1 MKTDND
7 NSGDPGTSPARSTP
21 SGEAAPDGL
30 RKTPGADA
38 GQDGADSQPL
48 SSFSEEDGDDDGDV
62 RISDDVVGVI
72 AGIAAGEVEGVA
84 EMSGGLVGG
93 LGEMLGKRSPSRGVR
108 VDMKDDECSIDLFM
122 IMEYG
127 VRIPSVA
134 QRVQEN
140 VKQAVENMTG
150 LRVDEVNVHVQGVAF
165 PTGGDGGE
173 SP

>member
-1 MKTDND
+1 MQVKTDS
-7 NSGDPGTSPARSTP
+7 SGDTHAPATENTP
-21 SGEAAPDGL
+21 SGDVEPDESANPPEAGSEHE
-30 RKTPGADA
+30 GA
-38 GQDGADSQPL
+38 GSQPF
-48 SSFSEEDGDDDGDV
+48 SSFQEEEDGEGDV

-93 LGEMLGKRSPSRGVR
+93 LGEMLGKRSPSRGVK

-150 LRVDEVNVHVQGVAF
+150 LRVAEVNVHVQGVAF
-165 PTGGDGGE
+165 PTDADTGE
-173 SP
+173 NP